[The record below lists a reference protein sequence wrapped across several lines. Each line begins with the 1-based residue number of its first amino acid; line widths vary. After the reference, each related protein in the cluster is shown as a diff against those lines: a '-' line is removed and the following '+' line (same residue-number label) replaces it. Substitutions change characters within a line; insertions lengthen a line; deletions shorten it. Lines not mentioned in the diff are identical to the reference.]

1 MSKVPYANAVG
12 YLMYAIVCTRLY
24 LAHVVSQVYNFMSN
38 PGKRHWEVVKWILRY
53 RNGTTSHGI
62 MFGS

>member
-38 PGKRHWEVVKWILRY
+38 PGK
-53 RNGTTSHGI
+53 
-62 MFGS
+62 